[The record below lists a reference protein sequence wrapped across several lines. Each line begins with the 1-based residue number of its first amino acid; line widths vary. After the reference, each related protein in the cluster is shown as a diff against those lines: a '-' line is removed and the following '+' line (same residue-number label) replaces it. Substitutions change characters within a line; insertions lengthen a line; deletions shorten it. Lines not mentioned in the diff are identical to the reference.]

1 VIQVRRLLP
10 LVLFVALA
18 VRLWGLG
25 FGLPYIIARPDE
37 TEIAGPAVGFLSGDL
52 RAPNFVWPTLFIYA
66 AAFFYL
72 LYYLVTRPFGGYASL
87 VAFAESRRQS
97 VAPFLYIT
105 RAMSAVMGVLAVWWT
120 HAICR
125 RLFDETIA
133 IAAALFLALS
143 FLHVRDSHFG
153 VADVAMTSLV
163 MLALRA
169 IVKWRDTGMRSDA
182 AVAGL
187 ITGLAGST
195 KYNALGMC
203 IPFGVA
209 LVQRTMDDRRSG
221 SGRSARRRFTLTFL
235 TFVGATAVGF
245 FGASPYIL
253 IDWTRFVTDVS
264 SVGSHLAAGH
274 GALLSRGWSYY
285 PQVVLPA
292 AIGWPMFV
300 AAMAGM
306 LVLLVTRFRDA
317 SVVFAF
323 PIAYYLLAGRGYTVF
338 ARYILP
344 AIPFLCI
351 GAAWAVVT
359 AARRL
364 ASHAA
369 PVVRSAAVAAAVIAV
384 VAPTARHTWQLDR
397 LLSTMDNRVVVAREV
412 ADVVGPARSLYQ
424 SGETYGYI
432 PMMIDGRQV
441 ARITRYNEA
450 AGRFDSGEP
459 DFILLQRSPLIVYSA
474 VPPWLDRMV
483 HERYVLV
490 KRFPTGNDRAGAVYD
505 QQDAFYL
512 PLNGLYGISRP
523 GPSFELY
530 QKTREM

>member
-1 VIQVRRLLP
+1 VIQIRRLFP
-10 LVLFVALA
+10 LILLIGLA

-72 LYYLVTRPFGGYASL
+72 LYFLITRPFGGYASL
-87 VAFAESRRQS
+87 AAFAESRRQS

-105 RAMSAVMGVLAVWWT
+105 RAMSAVMGTLTVWWT
-120 HAICR
+120 HEICR
-125 RLFDETIA
+125 RLFDEATA

-153 VADVAMTSLV
+153 VADVAMTGLV
-163 MLALRA
+163 MLALLA
-169 IVKWRDTGMRSDA
+169 ILKWRDSGIRTHA

-209 LVQRTMDDRRSG
+209 LVQRAIDDRRS
-221 SGRSARRRFTLTFL
+221 RSSRYARRRLTLTFL
-235 TFVGATAVGF
+235 AFGAGTAIGF

-253 IDWTRFVTDVS
+253 IDWSRFVTDVS
-264 SVGSHLAAGH
+264 GVGAHLAEGH
-274 GALLSRGWSYY
+274 GALLGRGWSYY
-285 PQVVLPA
+285 PRVVLPA
-292 AIGWPMFV
+292 AVGWPMFV
-300 AAMAGM
+300 AAIAGM
-306 LVLLVTRFRDA
+306 LALLVMRFRDA

-344 AIPFLCI
+344 VVPFLCI
-351 GAAWAVVT
+351 AAAWAVVT
-359 AARRL
+359 TARLLAAR
-364 ASHAA
+364 AA
-369 PVVRSAAVAAAVIAV
+369 PVFRGVLVAAAVLAV
-384 VAPTARHTWQLDR
+384 VAPTARTTLQLDR
-397 LLSTMDNRVVVAREV
+397 LLSATDNRIIVAREV
-412 ADVVGPARSLYQ
+412 ADVVGTTGSLYQ

-432 PMMIDGRQV
+432 PTVIDGRQV
-441 ARITRYNEA
+441 ARISRYNQA

-459 DFILLQRSPLIVYSA
+459 DFILLQRSPLIIYSA
-474 VPPWLDRMV
+474 VPAWLDRLV

-490 KRFPTGNDRAGAVYD
+490 KQFPTGNDRPGAIYD

-512 PLNGLYGISRP
+512 PLNGLYGITRP

-530 QKTREM
+530 RKN